1 MSRKIIINKTVIFE
15 PDKKLIIGKK
25 DTVRLSASATL
36 CMELLIE
43 KAGELVTH
51 QQLYDFAWRRF
62 GMEPTATSLY
72 QNISNLRRALTCAGL
87 KDETIR
93 TMPRRGF
100 ILSPRTE
107 ITREN
112 HQRAAICADI
122 ESTQNIQMVG
132 EKNPAR
138 TEHANDSSTERKK
151 QSCVLS
157 QWMVRRPLFLC
168 LTALLVVVLTQISIF
183 FRPPTDNVKNYFTPL
198 MNQSSDCHVFVN
210 SDNGLSKIRMDNAI
224 NNLISNCLDHAYL
237 YITTYNNSERT
248 SVISCQNAL
257 GTRQRANC
265 HSYYFIEHITS
276 D

>member
-25 DTVRLSASATL
+25 DTVRVSASATL

-100 ILSPRTE
+100 ILSPRIV

-112 HQRAAICADI
+112 NQRAAICVDV
-122 ESTQNIQMVG
+122 ESTQNIQIAGEKSAAGTESVKESSAG
-132 EKNPAR
+132 EKN
-138 TEHANDSSTERKK
+138 
-151 QSCVLS
+151 QSCILGHRIVS
-157 QWMVRRPLFLC
+157 RSLFC
-168 LTALLVVVLTQISIF
+168 CSAAILVAVFTQAFVF
-183 FRPPTDNVKNYFTPL
+183 FRPSADKVKNYFTPVINDL
-198 MNQSSDCHVFVN
+198 SGCHVFVN
-210 SDNGLSKIRMDNAI
+210 ADNGFREFRMDKKLRSLVSECRNQ
-224 NNLISNCLDHAYL
+224 AYL
-237 YITTYNNSERT
+237 YITTYENTERT
-248 SVISCQNAL
+248 SIISCRSAL
-257 GTRQRANC
+257 GTQHRANC
-265 HSYYFIEHITS
+265 HSYYFIEHAKS